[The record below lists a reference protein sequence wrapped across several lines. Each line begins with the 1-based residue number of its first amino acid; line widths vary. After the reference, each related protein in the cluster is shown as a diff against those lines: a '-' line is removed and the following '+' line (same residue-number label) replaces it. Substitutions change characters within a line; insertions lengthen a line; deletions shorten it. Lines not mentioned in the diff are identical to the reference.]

1 MSVIADF
8 SIPAEEFVLSQTL
21 NELPDIQIE
30 VERVV
35 AHTEESVT
43 PYFRV
48 SSDDFDAFE
57 RALDDDPSVGDIMML
72 EEVEDERFYRA
83 NWVMNVESMA
93 YVLDGGE
100 PTIMEATGKDG
111 AWELRL
117 LFPDRQKLSDFDGH
131 CKSRELS
138 FELLRTFNPDNPGT
152 FGEYEVTDDQRDA
165 LVIAVNDGYFAVPR
179 ETTTEEI
186 GEQLD
191 ISAQAVSV
199 RLRRGQANL
208 LKNTLVTD
216 K

>member
-8 SIPAEEFVLSQTL
+8 SIPSEEFVLSQTL

-35 AHTEESVT
+35 AHTEESMT
-43 PYFRV
+43 PYFCV

-57 RALDDDPSVGDIMML
+57 RALDDDPSVGDALML
-72 EEVEDERFYRA
+72 EEVKDERFYRA
-83 NWVMNVESMA
+83 NWVMNVESIA
-93 YVLDGGE
+93 YVLDGGKS
-100 PTIMEATGKDG
+100 TIMEATGKGG
-111 AWELRL
+111 ARELRL

-138 FELLRTFNPDNPGT
+138 FELLRTFNPDNPRT

-165 LVIAVNDGYFAVPR
+165 LVIAYNDGYFAVPR

-186 GEQLD
+186 AEQLD

-199 RLRRGQANL
+199 CLRRGQANL
-208 LKNTLVTD
+208 LKNTLITD
-216 K
+216 G